1 MSGREGVLGE
11 PLIEMLDEPPIG
23 NEACPQTSANPDAV
37 VLGGIPLDDETL
49 APGERAGTGSPSASS
64 THDPPSLNSDMEGF
78 RNFMTQDT
86 TTDEEVWR
94 QWAMLS
100 QSEKV
105 SAALTLIT
113 DVAVGV
119 RLVHDSNRLF
129 WLFMAYVLWQYELN
143 DRYILPWLRRKY
155 MELAMEHWRLSGEDA
170 YVVSYQPRSCAVNI
184 FGFSPTWEQ
193 YTRMLERETDPR
205 LISYFTKARS
215 YDLSTADT
223 SCITVRLLSFLV
235 DWGAFYYVISGRGRV
250 LGILYLVY
258 FAVFECFCS
267 KYIDVTLPNIL
278 MLHVR
283 IRRHRGAYS
292 QAGLDPL

>member
-11 PLIEMLDEPPIG
+11 PLIETLDEPPIG
-23 NEACPQTSANPDAV
+23 NAACPQTSANPDAV

-49 APGERAGTGSPSASS
+49 APGERAETGTPSASS

-86 TTDEEVWR
+86 ATEEEDSR

-105 SAALTLIT
+105 GAALRLIT

-129 WLFMAYVLWQYELN
+129 WLVMAYVLWQHGLN

-155 MELAMEHWRLSGEDA
+155 MELTMEHWRLSGEDA
-170 YVVSYQPRSCAVNI
+170 YEVSYQPRSCAVNI

-193 YTRMLERETDPR
+193 YTSMLEHETDPR
-205 LISYFTKARS
+205 LISFFTKVRS

-223 SCITVRLLSFLV
+223 SCITVRLLGFLV
-235 DWGAFYYVISGRGRV
+235 NLGAFYYLISGRGRV
-250 LGILYLVY
+250 WGILFFVCVAMVESLGWVA
-258 FAVFECFCS
+258 F
-267 KYIDVTLPNIL
+267 IL
-278 MLHVR
+278 RLHRR
-283 IRRHRGAYS
+283 IQRYRGGYS